1 MDKNL
6 IVVFLVVIALLA
18 VGLYF
23 WQPPAVADNSNGDSG
38 TDGGTTSNLTA
49 KQAFEA
55 YLASSNEMFIVM
67 DLRGTDNS
75 TIRNNIMQCGVDVAG
90 SVALGGKNKTIMAIE
105 EDSCFV
111 YNNTK
116 TVEYCLS
123 LITDTPTFYIAT
135 NTETE
140 YSEKMVTVDI
150 GATYNLYDCHITGT
164 FQN

>member
-18 VGLYF
+18 VGFYF
-23 WQPPAVADNSNGDSG
+23 WKPPAVDNDTTSG
-38 TDGGTTSNLTA
+38 TDGGTTTTSNLTA
-49 KQAFEA
+49 KEAFEA

-90 SVALGGKNKTIMAIE
+90 SVALGGKNKTIIAIE

-111 YNNTK
+111 YNGTK

-135 NTETE
+135 NKETE